1 MPHALVTR
9 IMKITMTE
17 DQFRQLLEQNNAVRF
32 GQLAQYLDKR
42 FDSLRDDL
50 RADADRIYTTVDDI
64 AKRLDTDVL
73 SRTGVFIC
81 RFYWWRP
88 IIRFTASGSRWLK
101 KLLSFMSSVVI
112 CFMSSSLSAKS
123 NTSKFSAMR
132 SLCVDLASA
141 TILR

>member
-1 MPHALVTR
+1 
-9 IMKITMTE
+9 MKTTMTK
-17 DQFRQLLEQNNAVRF
+17 DQLRQLLEQNNAVLF

-42 FDSLRDDL
+42 FDSLHDNL
-50 RADADRIYTTVDDI
+50 RADADCIYTTVDDI
-64 AKRLDTDVL
+64 AKHLDTDAL
-73 SRTGVFIC
+73 SRMGVFMC

-88 IIRFTASGSRWLK
+88 IIRLTASGSRWLK

-112 CFMSSSLSAKS
+112 CCMSSSLISKS

-141 TILR
+141 TIVR